1 MIKPVFVPKVY
12 IEEEGRRIEV
22 ENIVSIEPELI
33 TIYPDC
39 ELESYN
45 ILRNRL
51 FTPGPFKVFIVLKD
65 KEFTMLGYVDEEQ
78 TCGFSPDFTRFG
90 PAFGP
95 LEMYIHLYN
104 KGE

>member
-1 MIKPVFVPKVY
+1 MIKPFFVPKVY

-22 ENIVSIEPELI
+22 ENVVNIEPELI
-33 TIYPDC
+33 TIYPDY
-39 ELESYN
+39 ELESHH
-45 ILRNRL
+45 ILYNRL
-51 FTPGPFKVFIVLKD
+51 FSLKPFEVFIVLKD

-78 TCGFSPDFTRFG
+78 ICGFSPDFTSFG

-95 LEMYIHLYN
+95 LEMYIRLYN